1 LLEIQNVEVV
11 YKNVILGV
19 KGISLKVSENSI
31 VALLG
36 ANGAGKTT
44 TIRAITGLL
53 KFNHGNITR
62 GKIYFKGKEI
72 TNRSA
77 QAIAGAGIMQVPEG
91 RRVFHQLTT
100 EENLLV
106 GSSSNSLNKKERKK
120 LIEKIYGYFPRLFE
134 RRNVNAGYL
143 SGGEQQMLVIGRAL
157 MAQPKL
163 LVIDELSLGLAPI
176 IIWDL
181 VKKLVDINKEENLSI
196 LLVEQ
201 NARLALAFAQYA
213 YIIEN
218 GLIAIEGPSDGL
230 VNNNVFKEAYLGEA
244 TPVNKS
250 DILRG

>member
-1 LLEIQNVEVV
+1 MSPLLEIQNLEAT
-11 YKNVILGV
+11 YKNVIMGV
-19 KGISLKVSENSI
+19 KDISLKVSENSI

-53 KFNHGNITR
+53 KFNSGNITK
-62 GKIYFKGKEI
+62 GKIYFNEKEI
-72 TNRSA
+72 SNWSA
-77 QAIAGAGIMQVPEG
+77 QTIAREGIMQVPEG
-91 RRVFHQLTT
+91 RRVFQQLTT

-106 GSSSNSLNKKERKK
+106 GGSTNSLNKKGSKQ
-120 LIEKIYGYFPRLFE
+120 LVEKIYGYFPRLYE
-134 RRNVNAGYL
+134 RRSVNAGYL
-143 SGGEQQMLVIGRAL
+143 SGGEQQMLAIGRAL

-181 VKKLVDINKEENLSI
+181 AKKLVDINKEENLSI

-218 GLIAIEGPSDGL
+218 GSITVEGPSDGL
-230 VNNNVFKEAYLGEA
+230 INDNVFKEAYLGETTTA
-244 TPVNKS
+244 
-250 DILRG
+250 